1 MDGLW
6 DMVFGRGEARTAW
19 NEGRLGR
26 TMTRSNAFKMLQFSL
41 NKFHQAYTMRLHVE
55 SWQGVSFNILLC
67 QAVIFPSCDC
77 CNL

>member
-26 TMTRSNAFKMLQFSL
+26 TMTRSNAFKMLQCSL

-67 QAVIFPSCDC
+67 QAVIFPS
-77 CNL
+77 